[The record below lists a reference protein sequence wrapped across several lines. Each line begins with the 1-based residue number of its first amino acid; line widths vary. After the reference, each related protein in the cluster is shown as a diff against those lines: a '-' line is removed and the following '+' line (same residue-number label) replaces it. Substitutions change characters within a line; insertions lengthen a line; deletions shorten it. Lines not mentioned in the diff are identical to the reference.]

1 MEGNRGRL
9 WALAEAGPKSGYCL
23 AVGGTYE
30 ISASCGSLGPGKL
43 QPGSGKRTWRW
54 EQLWLCQS
62 NGHFEFRFANAEL
75 YKCALIF
82 TCL

>member
-43 QPGSGKRTWRW
+43 QPGSGKGPGGGSSYGFVNPMDI
-54 EQLWLCQS
+54 LSLDLLMLS
-62 NGHFEFRFANAEL
+62 SINVL
-75 YKCALIF
+75 
-82 TCL
+82 